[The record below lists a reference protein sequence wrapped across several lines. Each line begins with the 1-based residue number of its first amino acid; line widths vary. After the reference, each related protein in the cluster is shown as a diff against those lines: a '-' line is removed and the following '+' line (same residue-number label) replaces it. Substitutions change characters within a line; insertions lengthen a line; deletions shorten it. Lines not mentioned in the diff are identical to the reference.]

1 MMNWSVAV
9 TFFMFGV
16 FMLGLVFGIL
26 FGVFIADKV
35 RDDLA
40 KTTGKRRF

>member
-1 MMNWSVAV
+1 MWTIALSM
-9 TFFMFGV
+9 FMLGV
-16 FMLGLVFGIL
+16 FVLGLVFGIF
-26 FGVFIADKV
+26 FGIFIADKV

>member
-1 MMNWSVAV
+1 
-9 TFFMFGV
+9 
-16 FMLGLVFGIL
+16 VFGIL

-40 KTTGKRRF
+40 KTVGKPTGKRRF